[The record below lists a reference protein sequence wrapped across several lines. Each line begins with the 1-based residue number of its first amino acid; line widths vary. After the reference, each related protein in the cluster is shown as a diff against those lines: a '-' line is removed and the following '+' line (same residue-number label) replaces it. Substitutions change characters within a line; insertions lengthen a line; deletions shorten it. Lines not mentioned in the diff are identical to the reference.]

1 MIGTYVCMYHCASM
15 HCFPFLHVRMFQ
27 IYPCR
32 HTYHDVLCVSV
43 CELEIDAVA
52 ADILNPNVEHNASSK
67 NPGISDLWEEER
79 KRRER
84 LHCDQEDLTPPLSAG
99 MSNQNSPCYRSR

>member
-1 MIGTYVCMYHCASM
+1 MYHCASIQ
-15 HCFPFLHVRMFQ
+15 CFQFLHVCFKYT
-27 IYPCR
+27 YPCR
-32 HTYHDVLCVSV
+32 HTYHEVPSVSV

-52 ADILNPNVEHNASSK
+52 ADILIPNVEHNACSK

-84 LHCDQEDLTPPLSAG
+84 LHFDQEDLTPPLSAG
-99 MSNQNSPCYRSR
+99 MSNHSSPYHLLLVSLINSG